1 MRPYEIQDDHSDNEE
16 ECVHAH
22 SVSTTVTEKPVNARA
37 AKSVKCAKVEHV
49 HDGCLGKAN
58 LVKLNGTIKKMRD
71 ESRTMEEHLI
81 SAARH
86 STTISPKLVTQLA
99 SVKSGLEAE
108 LAAIQL
114 YKENNREE
122 DTAELCKTGLAQLAA
137 ARNNFKVLEKLLSAV
152 RTP

>member
-1 MRPYEIQDDHSDNEE
+1 M
-16 ECVHAH
+16 HAR
-22 SVSTTVTEKPVNARA
+22 SVSTDVTAKPVSARA
-37 AKSVKCAKVEHV
+37 AKRVKCAKVENV
-49 HDGCLGKAN
+49 HDVGLGKAN

-86 STTISPKLVTQLA
+86 STTISPTLVTQLA

-122 DTAELCKTGLAQLAA
+122 DTAELCKNALAQLAA
-137 ARNNFKVLEKLLSAV
+137 ARNNFKVLEKILSAV
-152 RTP
+152 K